1 MDDLALNPWPEYC
14 LNVKWANPNELADSA
29 SPSQPCLWPRLLRA
43 ARNTGEKQGLSQAV
57 RGELGP
63 AAWHPL
69 ALGKPGR
76 VFVNSTATCTRAT
89 WELGRPNLQTAMGR
103 GATGGSKPECS
114 RSIVFHS
121 SLQRYQISK
130 HGREKS
136 ICPSRSTASVSIQR
150 RCMS

>member
-29 SPSQPCLWPRLLRA
+29 SLSQPCLWPQLLRA
-43 ARNTGEKQGLSQAV
+43 AANTGEKQGLSQAV

-69 ALGKPGR
+69 ASGTPGR
-76 VFVNSTATCTRAT
+76 VFVNSVATCMRAM
-89 WELGRPNLQTAMGR
+89 WGLGWPNLQTAMGR
-103 GATGGSKPECS
+103 GATGVSKPKCS
-114 RSIVFHS
+114 RSIIFHS
-121 SLQRYQISK
+121 SLQHYRISK

-150 RCMS
+150 HYMS